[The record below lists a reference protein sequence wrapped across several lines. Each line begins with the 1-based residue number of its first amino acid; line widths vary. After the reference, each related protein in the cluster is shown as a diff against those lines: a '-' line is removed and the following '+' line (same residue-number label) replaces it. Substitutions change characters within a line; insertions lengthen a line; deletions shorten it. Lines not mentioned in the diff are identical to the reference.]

1 MPHSFE
7 IPAHVAEAARKVRLL
22 VLDVDGV
29 LTDGGLYYDAHG
41 HIQKRFHVHDGLGIK
56 MALHGG
62 LQIAVITGLD
72 SAAVRARVTELGIPH
87 YYPGFHRKMDSLARI
102 LADEGLEPEQAAY
115 LGDDLVDL
123 APMRTVGLP
132 LAVPNARPEVLT
144 QALWVTPH
152 SGGHGAVRDA
162 VELILR
168 AQGNW
173 ESICAHWTN
182 G

>member
-1 MPHSFE
+1 MPHYPE
-7 IPAHVAEAARKVRLL
+7 IPPHVLKAAQKVRLL

-56 MALHGG
+56 MALRAGMQ
-62 LQIAVITGLD
+62 LAVITGLD
-72 SAAVRARVTELGIPH
+72 SAAVHTRVTELGIPH
-87 YYPGFHRKMDSLARI
+87 YYPGFHHKMDSLSRI
-102 LADEGLEPEQAAY
+102 LAEEDLRLEQTAY

-123 APMRTVGLP
+123 APMRAVGLP
-132 LAVPNARPEVLT
+132 LAVSNARPEILA

-152 SGGHGAVRDA
+152 GGGNGAVRDA
-162 VELILR
+162 VELLLR
-168 AQGNW
+168 AQGSW